1 MHIVTPHMNYSH
13 HARKCLQSQ
22 MRMIIICIRY
32 LSGAA
37 MKTMLLCAIA
47 ADLATGRYVYAGE
60 LCEAMA

>member
-1 MHIVTPHMNYSH
+1 
-13 HARKCLQSQ
+13 
-22 MRMIIICIRY
+22 
-32 LSGAA
+32 